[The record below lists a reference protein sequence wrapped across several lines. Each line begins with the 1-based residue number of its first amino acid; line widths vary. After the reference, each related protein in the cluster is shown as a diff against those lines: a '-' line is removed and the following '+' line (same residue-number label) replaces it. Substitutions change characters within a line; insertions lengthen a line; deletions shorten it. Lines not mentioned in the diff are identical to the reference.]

1 MLRGEAGK
9 AAGLAM
15 ELLVATAEAEDA
27 PALLDITGAH
37 IDGCLYHGQAGFDF
51 ARTIVERGGRVKVP
65 TTLNVSSLDLLHPDL
80 YRGPAHIAVAAREL
94 MDAYVEMGCSPTW
107 TCAPY
112 QLPTRP
118 RLGDQIAW
126 GESNAVVFANSVLGA
141 RTSRYGDFLD
151 ICCAL
156 TGRAPSVGLHTD
168 EGRLAKLVIEVDVPT
183 HLLDDE
189 LLYPVLG
196 HLLGQVAGTEVA
208 VLVGLDHRATEDRLK
223 ALGAA
228 AASSGAVAMFHVAGV
243 TPEAATLNEATGG
256 RLPSREVTITVDD
269 LTRARRSLGR
279 GDGPLAAVSVG
290 TPHFSV
296 AELGELA
303 RLVTGQRTLVPFYV
317 NTSRDVLA
325 EAERQGSIAPI
336 ERFGA
341 TLVTDTCTY
350 ITPIIDAVVGVVM
363 TNSGKWAFYAP
374 GNLGVEVAFGGLGAC
389 VDSAVAGE
397 VAQGA
402 EW

>member
-1 MLRGEAGK
+1 
-9 AAGLAM
+9 
-15 ELLVATAEAEDA
+15 
-27 PALLDITGAH
+27 
-37 IDGCLYHGQAGFDF
+37 
-51 ARTIVERGGRVKVP
+51 
-65 TTLNVSSLDLLHPDL
+65 
-80 YRGPAHIAVAAREL
+80 
-94 MDAYVEMGCSPTW
+94 
-107 TCAPY
+107 
-112 QLPTRP
+112 
-118 RLGDQIAW
+118 
-126 GESNAVVFANSVLGA
+126 
-141 RTSRYGDFLD
+141 
-151 ICCAL
+151 
-156 TGRAPSVGLHTD
+156 
-168 EGRLAKLVIEVDVPT
+168 LVIEIDVPT

-228 AASSGAVAMFHVAGV
+228 AASSGAVAMFHVVGV
-243 TPEAATLNEATGG
+243 TPEAATLIEATGG
-256 RLPSREVTITVDD
+256 GLPSREVTITVDD
-269 LTRARRSLGR
+269 LSRARRSLGR
-279 GDGPLAAVSVG
+279 GEGPLAAVSVG

-325 EAERQGSIAPI
+325 EAERQGSISPI

-350 ITPIIDAVVGVVM
+350 ITPIIGAVEGVVM

-389 VDSAVAGE
+389 VASAVAGE
-397 VAQGA
+397 VAQG
-402 EW
+402 EDW